1 MLPKK
6 KKCSEMEVKGIAK
19 EQKTLLVI
27 CSLLIGFFNQFM
39 PSVYYTPLHI
49 GGCVNKPRDIW
60 HRFTLVY
67 IGLKASVNQCQS
79 QYQ

>member
-1 MLPKK
+1 
-6 KKCSEMEVKGIAK
+6 MEVKVIDQ

-27 CSLLIGFFNQFM
+27 CSLFIGFFNQFM
-39 PSVYYTPLHI
+39 PLVYYTPLYI
-49 GGCVNKPRDIW
+49 GGCVNKPMNIW

-79 QYQ
+79 QH